1 MRRRVV
7 VAVAALLVALA
18 GPAQAITY
26 GVPDGNAH
34 PNVGALV
41 FVDDDGLFAFC
52 SGTLVSSRVLLT
64 AAHCDPGGDP
74 FGVTFDSE
82 VSDDSPVRT
91 GRFHADPRYNQR
103 PSDPHDIAVVV
114 FDQPVTGIQ
123 PAELPEAG
131 LLERL
136 DLRGQRFTAVGY
148 GARERVTGAGRPF
161 FLEDPLRRRA
171 ASSFRALTRSWLR
184 LSQNPATGDAG
195 TCFGDS
201 GGPNFL
207 GGTSSNL
214 VVAITITGDAVC
226 RATNVTYRLDAT
238 SARAFLDDYVALP

>member
-1 MRRRVV
+1 M
-7 VAVAALLVALA
+7 VAVAALLVSLS

-41 FVDDDGLFAFC
+41 RIDDDGLLAFC
-52 SGTLVSSRVLLT
+52 SGTLVSPRVLLT
-64 AAHCDPGGDP
+64 AAHCRPGDGS

-82 VSDDSPVRT
+82 VGDDSPIHT
-91 GRFHADPRYNQR
+91 GTFHADPLHGRR
-103 PSDPHDIAVVV
+103 RSDPHDIAVVV
-114 FDQPVTGIQ
+114 FDEPVSGIQ

-131 LLERL
+131 LLGRL
-136 DLRGQRFTAVGY
+136 ELRGRRFTAVGY
-148 GARERVTGAGRPF
+148 GTRERVTGGGRPF
-161 FLEDPLRRRA
+161 FLEDALRRRA
-171 ASSFRALTRSWLR
+171 AASFRALTSSWLR

-195 TCFGDS
+195 TCYGDS
-201 GGPNFL
+201 GGPDFL

-226 RATNVTYRLDAT
+226 RATNVTYRLDTA
-238 SARAFLDDYVALP
+238 SARGFLDDHVALP